1 MKNVKKIIASIIGI
15 LLVIILVLVSFKYFR
30 GTSVS
35 IAPLASKEDSK
46 ETDSTISEESLN
58 VPAQEAEITEEN
70 ERLAADLKTVTGM
83 DYNPMNITTVGNPI
97 RSGDFSYKVNSW
109 SMSKEYPGYPQPEGD
124 TPLEER
130 PGAQLDENG
139 NIINDCSY
147 VVVNIEVKNMTSK
160 DITSLIWGTLYL
172 NSVGNGAGKYTGEA
186 AYLGDDRPLSKDYY
200 LEIIPANSTKEMT
213 FVYVE
218 KDEYLKDNQLYI
230 EVNPSGVATYNP
242 DFDVKRYIFLD

>member
-1 MKNVKKIIASIIGI
+1 MKKRIVSILGI
-15 LLVIILVLVSFKYFR
+15 VLVIGLVFVSFKYFR

-35 IAPLASKEDSK
+35 MAPPVPKEDSK
-46 ETDSTISEESLN
+46 ETDPIISEESLN
-58 VPAQEAEITEEN
+58 IPAQEGGITEEN
-70 ERLAADLKTVTGM
+70 ERLAAALKTVTGM

-109 SMSKEYPGYPQPEGD
+109 SMSKEYPGYSQPEGD

-139 NIINDCSY
+139 NIINDFSY
-147 VVVNIEVKNMTSK
+147 VVVNVEAKNLTSK
-160 DITSLIWGTLYL
+160 DVTSLIWGIFYL
-172 NSVGNGAGKYTGEA
+172 KSIGNGAGKYTGQD

-200 LEIIPANSTKEMT
+200 LETIPANSTKEMT